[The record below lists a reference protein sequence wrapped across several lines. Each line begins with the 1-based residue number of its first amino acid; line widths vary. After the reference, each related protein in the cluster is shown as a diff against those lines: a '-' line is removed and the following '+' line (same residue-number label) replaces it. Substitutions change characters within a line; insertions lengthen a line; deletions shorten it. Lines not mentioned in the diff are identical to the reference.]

1 MACASEDLRRK
12 STPRNSK
19 NWNLFVFVFKTVSDL
34 FSMRRCNDHAE
45 RRKRGAVVAAHP
57 GVVGDEEETSEKAPA
72 TGKQRWPVDDA
83 DGVELER
90 ILASP
95 TP

>member
-34 FSMRRCNDHAE
+34 FSMRRCNDHAKRRE
-45 RRKRGAVVAAHP
+45 RGDVVAANP

-72 TGKQRWPVDDA
+72 LRKKVAGVD
-83 DGVELER
+83 VEEG
-90 ILASP
+90 P
-95 TP
+95 G